1 MIDSKPNTS
10 KRMEP
15 DTSKRMEPD
24 TSKRMEPN
32 ASKRMEP
39 DTSKRMEPDPVEPG
53 SAGSKLTPMMQQYW
67 SVKERHQDSLLFF
80 RLGDFYEMFFEDAV
94 TASREL
100 EITLTG
106 RDCGMDERA
115 PMCGVPYHAAQGYIS
130 RLIQKGYKVAICDQM
145 EDPAL
150 AKGIV
155 RRDVTRVITP
165 GTITEPGMLEEKRN
179 NFILAIHH
187 RGGCY
192 GIAAADVTTGEFY
205 ATQITWG
212 NAARRVV
219 DEIARYRPA
228 ELLVEADL
236 PEDPALMRP
245 IRDHL
250 NLRTTP
256 VSEWVSDP
264 SAVAARVKPFF
275 DQFQKDWELARTASG
290 LLLGYLEETQKSSQ
304 TAMNRITCYTL
315 EQYMAIDSAS
325 RRNLELTETMREG
338 KKKGSLLWVLDR
350 TATSMG
356 GRTLR
361 KWLEQPLLETGDI
374 RARLDAVA
382 ELKDRFIVR
391 SELMDMLRG
400 VYDLER
406 LSGRLTSGIANAR
419 DLLSIAASAEKLPAI
434 LAAMN
439 PLNADMLC
447 QVRQDALDLG
457 GIRAAITDGIS
468 PDAPLGLKE
477 GGLIHGGYDETV
489 DELRRA
495 RTEGKDWIA
504 AMEAREREKTGVRSL
519 KIRYNDNFGYYI
531 EITKANAGQ
540 VPEEYV
546 RKQTLVNCER
556 FTTPE
561 LKHLEDIIL
570 GAEHRIVQLEYDLF
584 CRIRE
589 QIAGCADEI
598 RQTAG
603 ALAVLDA
610 FLSLAETAD
619 RENYCRPEM
628 SDDGSIR
635 ILGGRHPVIE
645 KLLSGER
652 FVPNDTLLD
661 LDENRTLVITGPNMA
676 GKSTFM
682 RQVAVITLMAQM
694 GSFVPAESAAIG
706 VTDRIFTRVGASD
719 DLASGQSTFMVEM
732 AEMANILGNATPK
745 SLLILDE
752 IGRGTS
758 TYDGL
763 AIAWAVIEAINDR
776 VRLGARTLFATHY
789 HELTELENRMH
800 GVRNYCVTVRRKG
813 EDIVFLH
820 KIERGGAD
828 ESYGIEVARLAGI
841 PDPVIRRAHMLLD
854 ELDDADI
861 IRHGGR
867 KKVKR
872 QVEGQLDLTASI
884 SLTKAEQE
892 VLAELRAFDPSA
904 VTPLDALNQLYGLHQ
919 KLK

>member
-1 MIDSKPNTS
+1 MTESKPHGPKQAEAKPT
-10 KRMEP
+10 E
-15 DTSKRMEPD
+15 
-24 TSKRMEPN
+24 
-32 ASKRMEP
+32 
-39 DTSKRMEPDPVEPG
+39 
-53 SAGSKLTPMMQQYW
+53 SKLTPMMQQYRD
-67 SVKERHQDSLLFF
+67 VKERHRDSLLFF

-106 RDCGMDERA
+106 RDCGMEERA

-130 RLIQKGYKVAICDQM
+130 KLIQKGYKVAICDQM

-165 GTITEPGMLEEKRN
+165 GTVTEPGMLEEKRN
-179 NFILAIHH
+179 NFIMALHH

-192 GIAAADVTTGEFY
+192 GIAVADVTTGEFY
-205 ATQITWG
+205 ATQISWG
-212 NAARRVV
+212 NAVRRVV
-219 DEIARYRPA
+219 DEVARYRPA

-245 IRDHL
+245 LRDHL

-264 SAVAARVKPFF
+264 VAVTAHVKPFF
-275 DQFQKDWELARTASG
+275 DQFQTDWDLARTASG
-290 LLLGYLEETQKSSQ
+290 LLLGYLDETQKSVR
-304 TAMNRITCYTL
+304 TPVNRITCYTL

-338 KKKGSLLWVLDR
+338 RKKGSLLWVLDR

-356 GRTLR
+356 GRMLR
-361 KWLEQPLLETGDI
+361 KWLEQPLLDPVAI
-374 RARLDAVA
+374 SARLDAVA
-382 ELKDRFIVR
+382 ELKERFIAR
-391 SELMDMLRG
+391 NELMDMFRG
-400 VYDLER
+400 IYDLER
-406 LSGRLTSGIANAR
+406 LSGRLASGIVHAR
-419 DLLSIAASAEKLPAI
+419 DLLAIAASAEKLPAI
-434 LAAMN
+434 LSAAD
-439 PLNADMLC
+439 LLQSDLLK
-447 QVRQDALDLG
+447 QVRLDASDLG
-457 GIRAAITDGIS
+457 DILKTITDGIS
-468 PDAPLGLKE
+468 RDAPLGLKE
-477 GGLIHGGYDETV
+477 GGLIRDGFDETV

-495 RTEGKDWIA
+495 RTEGKDWIT

-540 VPEEYV
+540 ALDEYV

-561 LKHLEDIIL
+561 LKRLEDVIL
-570 GAEHRIVQLEYDLF
+570 GAEHRVVQLEYDLF

-589 QIAGCADEI
+589 QIADRVEEI

-610 FLSLAETAD
+610 ILALAETAD
-619 RENYCRPEM
+619 RENYCRPEL
-628 SDDGSIR
+628 SDDGTIR

-645 KLLSGER
+645 KLLADER
-652 FVPNDTLLD
+652 FVPNDTFLD
-661 LDENRTLVITGPNMA
+661 LDENRTIVITGPNMA
-676 GKSTFM
+676 GKSTYM

-694 GSFVPAESAAIG
+694 GSFVPAESATIG

-732 AEMANILGNATPK
+732 AEMANILNNATPK

-789 HELTELENRMH
+789 HELTELENRKH
-800 GVRNYCVTVRRKG
+800 GIRNYRVTVRRKG

-828 ESYGIEVARLAGI
+828 ESYGIEVARLAGV
-841 PDPVIRRAHMLLD
+841 PDPVIRRARMLLD
-854 ELDDADI
+854 ELDEADI
-861 IRHGGR
+861 IRHGTR
-867 KKVKR
+867 KRVNR
-872 QVEGQLDLTASI
+872 QVEGQLDLTASV

-892 VLAELRAFDPSA
+892 VLEELRAFDPSA
-904 VTPLDALNQLYGLHQ
+904 VTPLEALNRLYNLHQ

>member
-1 MIDSKPNTS
+1 MTESKPHGPKQAEAKPT
-10 KRMEP
+10 E
-15 DTSKRMEPD
+15 
-24 TSKRMEPN
+24 
-32 ASKRMEP
+32 
-39 DTSKRMEPDPVEPG
+39 
-53 SAGSKLTPMMQQYW
+53 SKLTPMMQQYRD
-67 SVKERHQDSLLFF
+67 VKERHRDSLLFF

-106 RDCGMDERA
+106 RDCGMEERA

-130 RLIQKGYKVAICDQM
+130 KLIQKGYKVAICDQM

-165 GTITEPGMLEEKRN
+165 GTVTEPGMLEEKRN
-179 NFILAIHH
+179 NFIMALHH

-192 GIAAADVTTGEFY
+192 GIAVADVTTGEFY
-205 ATQITWG
+205 ATQISWG
-212 NAARRVV
+212 NAVRRVV
-219 DEIARYRPA
+219 DEVARYRPA

-245 IRDHL
+245 LRDHL

-264 SAVAARVKPFF
+264 VAVTAHVKPFF
-275 DQFQKDWELARTASG
+275 DQFQTDWDLARTASG
-290 LLLGYLEETQKSSQ
+290 LLLGYLDETQKSVR
-304 TAMNRITCYTL
+304 TPVNRITCYTL

-338 KKKGSLLWVLDR
+338 RKKGSLLWVLDR
-350 TATSMG
+350 TTTSMG
-356 GRTLR
+356 GRMLR
-361 KWLEQPLLETGDI
+361 KWLEQPLLDPVAI
-374 RARLDAVA
+374 SARLDAVA
-382 ELKDRFIVR
+382 ELKERFIAR
-391 SELMDMLRG
+391 NELMDMFRG
-400 VYDLER
+400 IYDLER
-406 LSGRLTSGIANAR
+406 LSGRLASGIVHAR
-419 DLLSIAASAEKLPAI
+419 DLLAIAASAEKLPAI
-434 LAAMN
+434 LSAAD
-439 PLNADMLC
+439 LLQSDLLK
-447 QVRQDALDLG
+447 QVRLDASDLG
-457 GIRAAITDGIS
+457 DILKTITDGIS
-468 PDAPLGLKE
+468 RDAPLGLKE
-477 GGLIHGGYDETV
+477 GGLIRDGFDETV

-495 RTEGKDWIA
+495 RTEGKDWIT

-540 VPEEYV
+540 ALDEYV

-561 LKHLEDIIL
+561 LKRLEDVIL
-570 GAEHRIVQLEYDLF
+570 GAEHRVVQLEYDLF

-589 QIAGCADEI
+589 QIADRVEEI

-610 FLSLAETAD
+610 ILALAETAD
-619 RENYCRPEM
+619 RENYCRPEL
-628 SDDGSIR
+628 SDDGTIR

-645 KLLSGER
+645 KLLADER
-652 FVPNDTLLD
+652 FVPNDTFLD
-661 LDENRTLVITGPNMA
+661 LDENRTIVITGPNMA
-676 GKSTFM
+676 GKSTYM

-694 GSFVPAESAAIG
+694 GSFVPAESATIG

-732 AEMANILGNATPK
+732 AEMANILNNATPK

-789 HELTELENRMH
+789 HELTELENRKH
-800 GVRNYCVTVRRKG
+800 GIRNYRVTVRRKG

-828 ESYGIEVARLAGI
+828 ESYGIEVARLAGV
-841 PDPVIRRAHMLLD
+841 PDPVIRRARMLLD
-854 ELDDADI
+854 ELDEADI
-861 IRHGGR
+861 IRHGTR
-867 KKVKR
+867 KRVNR
-872 QVEGQLDLTASI
+872 QVEGQLDLTASV

-892 VLAELRAFDPSA
+892 VLEELRAFDPSA
-904 VTPLDALNQLYGLHQ
+904 VTPLEALNRLYNLHQ

>member
-1 MIDSKPNTS
+1 MTESKPHGPKQAEAKPT
-10 KRMEP
+10 E
-15 DTSKRMEPD
+15 
-24 TSKRMEPN
+24 
-32 ASKRMEP
+32 
-39 DTSKRMEPDPVEPG
+39 
-53 SAGSKLTPMMQQYW
+53 SKLTPMMQQYRD
-67 SVKERHQDSLLFF
+67 VKERHRDSLLFF

-106 RDCGMDERA
+106 RDCGMEERA

-130 RLIQKGYKVAICDQM
+130 KLIQKGYKVAVCDQM

-165 GTITEPGMLEEKRN
+165 GTVTEPGMLEEKRN
-179 NFILAIHH
+179 NFIMALHH

-192 GIAAADVTTGEFY
+192 GIAVADVTTGEFY
-205 ATQITWG
+205 ATQISWG
-212 NAARRVV
+212 NAVRRVV
-219 DEIARYRPA
+219 DEVARYRPA

-245 IRDHL
+245 LRDHL

-264 SAVAARVKPFF
+264 VAVTAHVKPFF
-275 DQFQKDWELARTASG
+275 DQFQTDWDLARTASG
-290 LLLGYLEETQKSSQ
+290 LLLGYLDETQKSVR
-304 TAMNRITCYTL
+304 TPVNRITCYTL

-338 KKKGSLLWVLDR
+338 RKKGSLLWVLDR
-350 TATSMG
+350 TTTSMG
-356 GRTLR
+356 GRMLR
-361 KWLEQPLLETGDI
+361 KWLEQPLLDPVAI
-374 RARLDAVA
+374 SARLDAVA
-382 ELKDRFIVR
+382 ELKERFIAR
-391 SELMDMLRG
+391 NELMDMFRG
-400 VYDLER
+400 IYDLER
-406 LSGRLTSGIANAR
+406 LSGRLASGIVHAR
-419 DLLSIAASAEKLPAI
+419 DLLAIAASAEKLPAI
-434 LAAMN
+434 LSAAD
-439 PLNADMLC
+439 LLQSDLLK
-447 QVRQDALDLG
+447 QVRLDASDLG
-457 GIRAAITDGIS
+457 DILKTITDGIS
-468 PDAPLGLKE
+468 RDAPLGLKE
-477 GGLIHGGYDETV
+477 GGLIRDGFDETV

-495 RTEGKDWIA
+495 RTEGKDWIT

-540 VPEEYV
+540 ALDEYV

-561 LKHLEDIIL
+561 LKRLEDVIL
-570 GAEHRIVQLEYDLF
+570 GAEHRVVQLEYDLF

-589 QIAGCADEI
+589 QVADRVEEI

-610 FLSLAETAD
+610 ILALAETAD
-619 RENYCRPEM
+619 RENYCRPEL
-628 SDDGSIR
+628 SDDGTIR

-645 KLLSGER
+645 KLLADER
-652 FVPNDTLLD
+652 FVPNDTFLD
-661 LDENRTLVITGPNMA
+661 LDENRTIVITGPNMA
-676 GKSTFM
+676 GKSTYM

-694 GSFVPAESAAIG
+694 GSFVPAESATIG

-732 AEMANILGNATPK
+732 AEMANILNNATPK

-789 HELTELENRMH
+789 HELTELENRKH
-800 GVRNYCVTVRRKG
+800 GIRNYRVTVRRKG

-828 ESYGIEVARLAGI
+828 ESYGIEVARLAGV
-841 PDPVIRRAHMLLD
+841 PDPVIRRARMLLD
-854 ELDDADI
+854 ELDEADI
-861 IRHGGR
+861 IRHGTR
-867 KKVKR
+867 KRVNR
-872 QVEGQLDLTASI
+872 QVEGQLDLTASV

-892 VLAELRAFDPSA
+892 VLEELRAFDPSA
-904 VTPLDALNQLYGLHQ
+904 VTPLEALNRLYNLHQ